1 VRDLRRPYVR
11 LFNAVSVD
19 GRMDLLN
26 ADLETFYGIAMGMKQ
41 DAVLTGSRTILA
53 AIKEVEPEKDDFM
66 PPAEE
71 KDDARPW
78 FVVVD
83 SNGAVRSWHMFRAW
97 PYFRGV
103 MALVS
108 RTTSRE
114 YLEYLKARSIP
125 YIVAGDD
132 KVDLEEALCAL
143 RKDYKIKNVRVDS
156 GGRLN
161 GALLRKGLVDEV
173 HVLIHPEMI
182 GGSTTSSMFMADDL
196 DSKDGIIALDLA
208 HVRRPKPGLVWL
220 RYKVRKSTSQS

>member
-1 VRDLRRPYVR
+1 
-11 LFNAVSVD
+11 VSVD
-19 GRMDLLN
+19 GRLDLLN
-26 ADLETFYGIAMGMKQ
+26 ADLEEFYGIAMGMKQ
-41 DAVLTGSRTILA
+41 EAVLTGSRTILA
-53 AIKEVEPEKDDFM
+53 AIKEVEPEKDGFV
-66 PPAEE
+66 PPSEE

-83 SNGAVRSWHMFRAW
+83 SKGAVRSWHMFRTW

-108 RTTSRE
+108 RTTSTE

-125 YIVAGDD
+125 YVIAGNDQ
-132 KVDLEEALCAL
+132 VDLEEALCAL
-143 RKDYKIKNVRVDS
+143 RHEYKIRNVRVDS

-173 HVLIHPEMI
+173 HVLIHPQLI
-182 GGSTTSSMFMADDL
+182 GGTSASSMFMADDL
-196 DSKDGIIALDLA
+196 DSKNGIIALDLA

>member
-1 VRDLRRPYVR
+1 M
-11 LFNAVSVD
+11 FNAVSVD

-26 ADLETFYGIAMGMKQ
+26 ADLEEFYGIAMGMKQ
-41 DAVLTGSRTILA
+41 DAVLAGSRTILA
-53 AIKEVEPEKDDFM
+53 AIKEVELEKDDFV
-66 PPAEE
+66 PPAVQ

-83 SNGAVRSWHMFRAW
+83 SKGVVRSWHMFRTW

-108 RTTSRE
+108 RTTPRE

-125 YIVAGDD
+125 YIVAGNDR
-132 KVDLEEALCAL
+132 VDLEEALFTL
-143 RKDYKIKNVRVDS
+143 RKEYKIRNVRVDS
-156 GGRLN
+156 GGHLN

-182 GGSTTSSMFMADDL
+182 GGTSTSSMFMAEDL
-196 DSKDGIIALDLA
+196 DSKDGIIALDLV
-208 HVRRPKPGLVWL
+208 HVRKQKAGLVWL
-220 RYKVRKSTSQS
+220 RYKVRKDTSQS